1 MPIRPS
7 TTFRVHIDTI
17 KALVLANHALNPR
30 VFGSVARGVDTVLSD
45 LDLLVDTTAETTLFD
60 IARLKLQLKQ
70 LMGCEVDVLTPMAI
84 APAMRENIYA
94 QCIAL

>member
-1 MPIRPS
+1 
-7 TTFRVHIDTI
+7 
-17 KALVLANHALNPR
+17 
-30 VFGSVARGVDTVLSD
+30 VFGSVARGMDTAQSD
-45 LDLLVDTTAETTLFD
+45 LDLLVDTTDETTLFD
-60 IARLKLQLKQ
+60 IACLKLQLKQ